1 MMLRSY
7 IRMVLF
13 ALGLMVAV
21 QVPGFIKDYAQRIDA
36 HRIEAAQAL
45 QGFKDTSGQFF
56 KGDLNALVAHYRG
69 SADPVFQRDADNI
82 ERLLRRAQLFENEWR
97 ALQGSWFQRAWH
109 MLTAPNPELL
119 QETYAN
125 YRYQVVLEPE
135 AIGWGL
141 GGGLVLAWIA
151 EVLMASL
158 AALVGLGDNRR
169 ASRRHWS

>member
-1 MMLRSY
+1 MLRSY

-21 QVPGFIKDYAQRIDA
+21 QVPGFIKDYAQRVDA

-45 QGFKDTSGQFF
+45 EGFKGTSGQFF
-56 KGDLNALVAHYRG
+56 QGDLNALVAHYRG
-69 SADPVFQRDADNI
+69 SPDPVFQRDADNI
-82 ERLLRRAQLFENEWR
+82 ERLMRRAQLFENEWQ
-97 ALQGSWFQRAWH
+97 ALQGTWYQRAVH
-109 MLTAPNPELL
+109 MVTAPNHELL

-135 AIGWGL
+135 AIGWAL
-141 GGGLVLAWIA
+141 AGGLLLAWIA
-151 EVLMASL
+151 EVLMASV

>member
-1 MMLRSY
+1 MLRSY

-21 QVPGFIKDYAQRIDA
+21 QVPGFVKDYAQRVDA
-36 HRIEAAQAL
+36 HRIEATQAL

-82 ERLLRRAQLFENEWR
+82 ERLLRRAQLFENEWQ
-97 ALQGSWFQRAWH
+97 ALQGTWYQRAWH
-109 MLTAPNPELL
+109 MVTAPNHELL
-119 QETYAN
+119 QETYEN

-141 GGGLVLAWIA
+141 AGGLVLAWIA
-151 EVLMASL
+151 EVILASI
-158 AALVGLGDNRR
+158 AALAGFGDNRR
-169 ASRRHWS
+169 VARRHWN

>member
-1 MMLRSY
+1 MLRSY

-45 QGFKDTSGQFF
+45 QVFKDTSGKFF

-151 EVLMASL
+151 EVLMASV
-158 AALVGLGDNRR
+158 AALVGLGDNRH

>member
-1 MMLRSY
+1 MLRSY

-21 QVPGFIKDYAQRIDA
+21 QVPGFIKDYAQRVDA
-36 HRIEAAQAL
+36 HRIEATQAL

-82 ERLLRRAQLFENEWR
+82 ERLMRRAQLFENEWL
-97 ALQGSWFQRAWH
+97 ALQGTWYQRALH
-109 MLTAPNPELL
+109 MVTAPNHELL
-119 QETYAN
+119 QETYEN

-135 AIGWGL
+135 AIGWAL
-141 GGGLVLAWIA
+141 AGGLLLAWIA
-151 EVLMASL
+151 EVLMASV
-158 AALVGLGDNRR
+158 AALVGFGDNRR
-169 ASRRHWS
+169 ATRRHWN

>member
-1 MMLRSY
+1 MLRSY

-21 QVPGFIKDYAQRIDA
+21 QVPGFIKDYAQRVDA

-45 QGFKDTSGQFF
+45 EGFKGTSGQFF
-56 KGDLNALVAHYRG
+56 QGDLNALVAHYRG
-69 SADPVFQRDADNI
+69 SPDPVFQRDADNI
-82 ERLLRRAQLFENEWR
+82 ERLMRRAQLFENEWQ
-97 ALQGSWFQRAWH
+97 ALQGTWYQRAMH
-109 MLTAPNPELL
+109 MVTAPNHELL

-135 AIGWGL
+135 AIGWAL
-141 GGGLVLAWIA
+141 AGGLLLAWIA
-151 EVLMASL
+151 EVLMASV

>member
-1 MMLRSY
+1 MLRSY

-21 QVPGFIKDYAQRIDA
+21 QVPGFIKDYAQRVDA

-45 QGFKDTSGQFF
+45 EGFKGTSGQFF
-56 KGDLNALVAHYRG
+56 QGDLNALVAHYRG
-69 SADPVFQRDADNI
+69 SPDPVFQRDADNI
-82 ERLLRRAQLFENEWR
+82 ERLMRRAQLFENEWQ
-97 ALQGSWFQRAWH
+97 ALQGTWYQRAVH
-109 MLTAPNPELL
+109 MVTAPNHELL

-125 YRYQVVLEPE
+125 YRYQVVLEPD
-135 AIGWGL
+135 AIGWAL
-141 GGGLVLAWIA
+141 AGGLLLAWIA
-151 EVLMASL
+151 EVLMASV

>member
-1 MMLRSY
+1 MLRSY

-21 QVPGFIKDYAQRIDA
+21 QVPGFVKDYAQRVDA
-36 HRIEAAQAL
+36 HRIEATQAL

-56 KGDLNALVAHYRG
+56 KGDLNALVAYYRG

-82 ERLLRRAQLFENEWR
+82 ERLLRRAQLFENEWQ
-97 ALQGSWFQRAWH
+97 ALQGTWYQRAWH
-109 MLTAPNPELL
+109 MVTAPNHELL
-119 QETYAN
+119 QETYEN

-141 GGGLVLAWIA
+141 AGGLVLAWIA
-151 EVLMASL
+151 EVILASI
-158 AALVGLGDNRR
+158 AALAGFGDNRR
-169 ASRRHWS
+169 VARRHWN